1 MSLFKIF
8 PRVCLSSSFTSFTSF
23 TSFAPSAVN
32 LPYRILS
39 QGIRIGIMVLLVCG
53 MGHFAAFAQDDSF
66 GMPPLVDDTSADF
79 PDESVNLVM
88 IEPFRSL
95 EIRASYGIQAVAIIP
110 EGETYGDYDLFI

>member
-1 MSLFKIF
+1 MDYFNAFWTGGLICTL
-8 PRVCLSSSFTSFTSF
+8 VQ
-23 TSFAPSAVN
+23 
-32 LPYRILS
+32 ILLDRTKLMP
-39 QGIRIGIMVLLVCG
+39 GRIMVLLVCG